1 MKELLIDKN
10 LSQVVIDSYIGI
22 CNREDSLNLNLLNI
36 DDIENFEAYVYNNLK
51 NLIKFRFINSAF
63 IREIKNIYN
72 VDTKNSIIYL
82 GFLRS
87 KDV

>member
-1 MKELLIDKN
+1 MKELSIDKN

-22 CNREDSLNLNLLNI
+22 CNREDSLNLNLLDI
-36 DDIENFEAYVYNNLK
+36 DNIENFKDYIYNNIK
-51 NLIKFRFINSAF
+51 NLIKFRFINSTF
-63 IREIKNIYN
+63 IKEIKNIYN

-87 KDV
+87 KNV

>member
-1 MKELLIDKN
+1 MKELPIDKN
-10 LSQVVIDSYIGI
+10 LSQAVIDSYIGI
-22 CNREDSLNLNLLNI
+22 CNREDSLNLNLLDVDN
-36 DDIENFEAYVYNNLK
+36 IENFRGYVYNNLK

-63 IREIKNIYN
+63 IKEIKNIYN

-87 KDV
+87 KNV

>member
-1 MKELLIDKN
+1 MKELSIDKN

-36 DDIENFEAYVYNNLK
+36 DNIENFKDYIYNNIK
-51 NLIKFRFINSAF
+51 NLIKFRFINSTF
-63 IREIKNIYN
+63 IKEIKNIYN

-87 KDV
+87 KNV